1 MNSRGARKML
11 TRMCNTKVV
20 FVLHEQVR
28 KRIAFISPPL
38 PAWSI
43 YMCCHLFLQ
52 WAIYIR
58 TIIPA
63 SAIWTML
70 HTKKRFAPLSEV
82 TLSSWHQSSWYSHN
96 SNWLASTVQASTRS
110 AWGLISHTFC
120 FEAMDHWPNVA
131 HDSQVSA
138 SQLQNDS
145 ASMRNDQAMRR
156 AESNDE

>member
-28 KRIAFISPPL
+28 KRIALISPPL

-43 YMCCHLFLQ
+43 YIFVVICFC
-52 WAIYIR
+52 
-58 TIIPA
+58 
-63 SAIWTML
+63 SE
-70 HTKKRFAPLSEV
+70 LSE
-82 TLSSWHQSSWYSHN
+82 QSSLLPQSELCFIPRRGLLRYQ
-96 SNWLASTVQASTRS
+96 NWHCPHDINPHGTVTMQTFQHRS
-110 AWGLISHTFC
+110 SFNTVSMRISHTFC

-145 ASMRNDQAMRR
+145 AAMRNDQATRR

>member
-1 MNSRGARKML
+1 ML
-11 TRMCNTKVV
+11 TRVCNTKVV

-28 KRIAFISPPL
+28 KRIALISPPL

-43 YMCCHLFLQ
+43 YIFVVICFCSEL
-52 WAIYIR
+52 YIR
-58 TIIPA
+58 TIILV

-70 HTKKRFAPLSEV
+70 HFQEEV
-82 TLSSWHQSSWYSHN
+82 CSVIRSDTVLMTSILMVQSQFKLAGQHG
-96 SNWLASTVQASTRS
+96 SNFNTVSMR
-110 AWGLISHTFC
+110 ISHTFC

-145 ASMRNDQAMRR
+145 AAMRNDQATRR